1 MQSTTR
7 WCLNEGSMPSEDFV
21 HSGTGM
27 VAKTLLHDL
36 AMRVPLGHGETTNA
50 CRNADRR
57 SLAFE
62 QKVQAK
68 KTKSL

>member
-1 MQSTTR
+1 MS
-7 WCLNEGSMPSEDFV
+7 SEDFV

-27 VAKTLLHDL
+27 AAKNLLHDL
-36 AMRVPLGHGETTNA
+36 AVRVLVGHGETTNA

-57 SLAFE
+57 SLAFD